1 MALNLCFDFSMRAVV
16 RDYIRQSR
24 RVKMSQPVRLISSV
38 PCGESFEEIEMTSNV
53 SREGFY
59 FHTRHELYLKDM
71 RLRVTLPYH
80 FPPDRRD
87 RQYLGQ
93 VVRVELLPDGQ
104 HGVAVRLLPS

>member
-1 MALNLCFDFSMRAVV
+1 MCSDFSVGDTGQNFHRH
-16 RDYIRQSR
+16 SR
-24 RVKMSQPVRLISSV
+24 RVKLSQPVRLVSSGAD
-38 PCGESFEEIEMTSNV
+38 GEAFEETGTTSNV

-59 FHTRHELYLKDM
+59 FLTNRDHYLEGM

-87 RQYLGQ
+87 RECIAQ

-104 HGVAVRLLPS
+104 RGV